1 MTVKDIVK
9 SSAMLLSRE
18 DICDYLSG
26 NQGGIGDDTIP
37 TLNTM
42 VTLLN
47 LVISELSATYIPMV
61 KREQVEFTGGKFYYT
76 ALNNTPL
83 RVIKVYDINGREISH
98 TENAL
103 FISANIDKAIVEYEF
118 VPPNYD
124 LEETIGYGE
133 KDISQSALAFGL
145 ASEYCIC
152 KGAFDEAV
160 MWHKRYV
167 ESVNAVRKIE
177 NVKLKARSWE

>member
-9 SSAMLLSRE
+9 SSAALLSRE
-18 DICDYLSG
+18 DVCDYLSG
-26 NQGGIGDDTIP
+26 KQGGIGDDTVP

-61 KREQVEFTGGKFYYT
+61 KREQVEIVGGKLYYT
-76 ALNNTPL
+76 ALKNTPL
-83 RVIKVYDINGREISH
+83 KVLNVYDALGKEIPYS
-98 TENAL
+98 ENAL
-103 FISANIDKAIVEYEF
+103 YLSVSTDNAIVEYEF
-118 VPPNYD
+118 VPPNYG
-124 LEETIGYGE
+124 LEETIGYTE
-133 KDISQSALAFGL
+133 KDISQGALAFGL
-145 ASEYCIC
+145 AAEYSIC

-167 ESVNAVRKIE
+167 ESVNNKRKIE
-177 NVKLKARSWE
+177 NVKLKTRSWQ